1 MISFLSID
9 LIAFL
14 KVIIPRIKNKPP
26 NQQDLE
32 KWQKKWEEATDG
44 LENVWLKR
52 SSYLAANH
60 ITIADLLGK

>member
-1 MISFLSID
+1 L
-9 LIAFL
+9 
-14 KVIIPRIKNKPP
+14 
-26 NQQDLE
+26 Q